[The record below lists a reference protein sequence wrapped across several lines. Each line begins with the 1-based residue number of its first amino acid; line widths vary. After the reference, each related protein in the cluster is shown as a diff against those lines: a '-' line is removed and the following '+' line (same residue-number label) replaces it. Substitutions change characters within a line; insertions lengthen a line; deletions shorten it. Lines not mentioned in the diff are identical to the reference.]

1 MAQVALEKTAAE
13 FRQLHEERL
22 KTMEKWQEAVSLVD
36 KRNEELHEVF
46 IKVGEVRAQ
55 ASDAKI
61 ELKEQTSFLENE
73 KGNIR
78 EIQRNIDLEG
88 RKARKPMNVKS

>member
-1 MAQVALEKTAAE
+1 MATAKQKLDECSTENKMAQVALEKTAAE
-13 FRQLHEERL
+13 FRTLHEERL

-46 IKVGEVRAQ
+46 TTVGEVRAK
-55 ASDAKI
+55 ASNART
-61 ELKEQTSFLENE
+61 ELKEQTMFLENE

-78 EIQRNIDLEG
+78 
-88 RKARKPMNVKS
+88 